1 MHIQLREVPATQ
13 LKLTKNLNGQNQLEC
28 CKTQNFDKTP
38 HKTTKKL
45 INDSLTKY
53 NKETYQ

>member
-13 LKLTKNLNGQNQLEC
+13 LKLTKNLNGQYQLEC

-45 INDSLTKY
+45 INDSLT
-53 NKETYQ
+53 E